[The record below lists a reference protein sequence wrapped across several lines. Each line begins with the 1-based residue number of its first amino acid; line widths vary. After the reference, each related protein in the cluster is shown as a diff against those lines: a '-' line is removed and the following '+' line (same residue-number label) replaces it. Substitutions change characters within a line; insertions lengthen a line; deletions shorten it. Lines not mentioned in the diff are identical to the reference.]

1 MRLFEPRVKPDEF
14 RLAFEQG
21 QLIGT
26 LRAELDHLT
35 ATVAE
40 LKAALPAGHG
50 LPPLDATVETV
61 IAKLS
66 RNDPALYRLLDRQA
80 KELLAKNI
88 PVERVIE
95 QLELGHKG
103 PRLMTETKA

>member
-1 MRLFEPRVKPDEF
+1 MRLFESRVKPDEF

-21 QLIGT
+21 LQLGA
-26 LRAELDHLT
+26 LRADLAHLQ

-40 LKAALPAGHG
+40 LKAAQPAGHG
-50 LPPLDATVETV
+50 LPALDAAVETV

-103 PRLMTETKA
+103 PRLEKSS